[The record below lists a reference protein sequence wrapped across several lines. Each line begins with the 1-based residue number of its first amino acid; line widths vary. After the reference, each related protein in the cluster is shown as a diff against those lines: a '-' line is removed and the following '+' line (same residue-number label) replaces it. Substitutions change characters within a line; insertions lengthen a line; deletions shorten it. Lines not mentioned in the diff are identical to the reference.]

1 MCIRVSWRQPVCP
14 FEAGPEAISC
24 DIQVYQ
30 VLLRCSSGEFKTQQ
44 RIGLSSTVWPK
55 FMCEQLQLFTEIK
68 YLASRKLWNLQ
79 T

>member
-1 MCIRVSWRQPVCP
+1 MANV
-14 FEAGPEAISC
+14 FEMDMELKMNQNERSPP
-24 DIQVYQ
+24 
-30 VLLRCSSGEFKTQQ
+30 
-44 RIGLSSTVWPK
+44 VWPK